1 MTGMPLTLA
10 CGDYDRTRRLADG
23 TIKPDGLEL
32 NVIQLPV
39 EEIFFRMVRFGEF
52 HAAELSLS
60 SYLLSLD
67 EQARG
72 RFIAIPVFPSRAF
85 RHNGVYV
92 NGDSGIE
99 RPEDLVGRTVGIP
112 EYQVTAAV
120 WIRGILAEYHNVP
133 VDSVRYRTGGLH
145 QPGRVE
151 KIRLNLPDTVS
162 VTPIGDTQV
171 LSDMLASGEIDALYS
186 PRAPRSLRAGDGRV
200 RRLFADPR
208 LVEAEYFR
216 RTSIFPIMHVIVIDH
231 AVYQQNRWIAT
242 SLQKAFER
250 ARAAV
255 VAQIDD
261 VTALR
266 YMLPWL
272 AEEVRST
279 QAIMGTDYWTYG
291 LDPLNI
297 NTVETLARYSSEQSL
312 ARRLYRADEI
322 FAAETLAAVHV

>member
-23 TIKPDGLEL
+23 SVKPDGLEL

-67 EQARG
+67 DEAHG
-72 RFIAIPVFPSRAF
+72 RFVAIPVFPSRAF
-85 RHNGVYV
+85 RHSAIYV
-92 NGDSGIE
+92 NADAGIE
-99 RPEDLVGRTVGIP
+99 RAEDLVGRTVGIP

-120 WIRGILAEYHNVP
+120 WIRGILAEYHHVP

-151 KIRLNLPDTVS
+151 KIRLSLPDAVS

-171 LSDMLASGEIDALYS
+171 LSDMLAAGEIDALYS
-186 PRAPRSLRAGDGRV
+186 PRAPRSLMAGDGRV

-208 LVEAEYFR
+208 QVEEEYFR
-216 RTSIFPIMHVIVIDH
+216 RTSIFPIMHVVAIDR

-242 SLQKAFER
+242 SLQKAFEQ
-250 ARAAV
+250 ARVAV
-255 VAQIDD
+255 AAQIDD

-291 LDPLNI
+291 LDPLNV
-297 NTVETLARYSSEQSL
+297 NTVETLARYSHQQSL
-312 ARRLYRADEI
+312 ARRPYRVDEI
-322 FAAETLAAVHV
+322 FAPETFAAVHV